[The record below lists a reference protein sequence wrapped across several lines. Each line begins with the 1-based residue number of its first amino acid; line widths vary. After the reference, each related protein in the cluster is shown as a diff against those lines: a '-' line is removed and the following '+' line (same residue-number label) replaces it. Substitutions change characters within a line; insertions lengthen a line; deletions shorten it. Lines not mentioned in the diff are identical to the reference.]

1 MAKQARPLQGYEIA
15 RLTEGAAPRDAA
27 LVWCCLGAGLR
38 AAEAAALLCGD
49 VGQDGAVTVRHG
61 KGDKARIVYLTG
73 QAMEVVSQH
82 RATLEHQGTADPL
95 FPSRKRRGG
104 RPASMLAT
112 SAVNLFKALLEA
124 RGISN
129 ASSHSLRR
137 THAQG
142 LEAQGASVR
151 VIQVQLGHESV
162 ATTERYLAQ
171 CPPRHR
177 EQVRALNF
185 SVGGA

>member
-1 MAKQARPLQGYEIA
+1 
-15 RLTEGAAPRDAA
+15 
-27 LVWCCLGAGLR
+27 
-38 AAEAAALLCGD
+38 
-49 VGQDGAVTVRHG
+49 VGQDGAVLVRHG

-73 QAMEVVSQH
+73 QAMEAVSQH
-82 RATLEHQGTADPL
+82 RATLEHAGEADPL

-104 RPASMLAT
+104 RPSPMLAT
-112 SAVNLFKALLEA
+112 SAVNLIKGLMYA

-171 CPPRHR
+171 TPPHHR
-177 EQVRALNF
+177 EQVRALEF
-185 SVGGA
+185 

>member
-1 MAKQARPLQGYEIA
+1 MARQARPLQGYEIQ
-15 RLTEGAAPRDAA
+15 RLTNGCSPRDTA

-38 AAEAAALLCGD
+38 AAEAAALLVGD
-49 VGQDGAVTVRHG
+49 LGQDGSVLVRHG

-73 QAMEVVSQH
+73 QAMEAVNQH
-82 RATLEHQGTADPL
+82 RVTLEHRRETDPL
-95 FPSRKRRGG
+95 FPSRKRRAGK
-104 RPASMLAT
+104 PTPMLAT
-112 SAVNLFKALLEA
+112 SAVNLIKALMEQ

-162 ATTERYLAQ
+162 ATTERYLAKS
-171 CPPRHR
+171 PPRHR
-177 EQVRALNF
+177 EQVRALELC
-185 SVGGA
+185 